1 MCILKGL
8 WFHIKCQALKYILF
22 QKLLHSIYFTAH
34 HIWQCGFKWT
44 WTEFELNFFSN
55 FICAFLI
62 FIMLHYKVFICIF
75 GVGGNVSLFRIKS
88 SVSFKLRT
96 GQMTFKF
103 WLKILNNPLKHYIIS
118 KIGQESNFQQILYS
132 CPFENCSCSFIE
144 WHNTYQGTSDLLNY
158 FRKFLK
164 ITHCY
169 LFYMEKQLFKSR

>member
-62 FIMLHYKVFICIF
+62 FIMLHYKVFFCIF
-75 GVGGNVSLFRIKS
+75 GVGGNVEPQLHQRYSRIIIRVEFQRHFLFGGSCVRDVAEGNLKTNLVVNIKLQGISYTLNSLKWAQLSHIIVIPIDTRGVEFGGAFTMYTCPKMRR
-88 SVSFKLRT
+88 LD
-96 GQMTFKF
+96 
-103 WLKILNNPLKHYIIS
+103 NNL
-118 KIGQESNFQQILYS
+118 
-132 CPFENCSCSFIE
+132 
-144 WHNTYQGTSDLLNY
+144 
-158 FRKFLK
+158 
-164 ITHCY
+164 
-169 LFYMEKQLFKSR
+169 